1 MIRGFLSEPFTS
13 SQILGD
19 WVREKTSHEQVLCQ
33 ILGLEI
39 FWGSGLDDIMT
50 APHADDCLSKS

>member
-1 MIRGFLSEPFTS
+1 MSEPFTS